1 MKVFSTPALLVGF
14 LLCLFFSW
22 KKCYVY
28 YLMSIALYLKRTGGS
43 ANKCSQTDADCFF
56 QTLSSHTDM
65 LSFLKNNFFFSF
77 WFFIFWPHLTWGI
90 LVPRPGIAPCL
101 LQWKQGVL
109 TTGPPGKSQDR
120 RVCMCVCVCVR
131 VCV

>member
-77 WFFIFWPHLTWGI
+77 CFFHFLATLDMGDLSSPTRDRPMSATVEARCLNHWTPRE
-90 LVPRPGIAPCL
+90 VPR
-101 LQWKQGVL
+101 QESVY
-109 TTGPPGKSQDR
+109 
-120 RVCMCVCVCVR
+120 VCVCVR